1 MVATPDPPKR
11 NRLRQVL
18 AVLGYAAILV
28 LALRTIDP
36 KGFFEVLRAVRVQ
49 HVAAVLAFI
58 ALHLG
63 TRSYRY
69 HALVAR
75 SRPEGGYRMSDG
87 FRIFLLGLAASAV
100 TPARAGDLI
109 KVELVRP
116 YGLKRSTGLG
126 LVVIERI
133 LDLLAVNATIVCVGF
148 FLAKDL
154 QRDDLSWAAVAFL
167 AALAAGTA
175 VISWRRPRKWMIHV
189 VTQVIT
195 RVRKELAGR
204 VDIAAQ
210 RLFEAWD
217 DIFTSPGVAL
227 RYFLLSVGAWLFD
240 FLKLW
245 ILLQAVGGD
254 VSVLA
259 VLFVYPLSLMAGILT
274 LLPFSDGVV
283 GVTAVALLSSL
294 THVDVEMAAA
304 TVAVDRALSTLAPF
318 LLYWVFA
325 LLKKKDAG
333 SAEAP

>member
-1 MVATPDPPKR
+1 MVAAPEPVKR
-11 NRLRQVL
+11 SRARQILTV
-18 AVLGYAAILV
+18 VGYAAILA

-36 KGFFEVLRAVRVQ
+36 KGFLDVLRAVRVQ

-63 TRSYRY
+63 TRSLRY
-69 HALVAR
+69 HALIAR
-75 SRPEGGYRMSDG
+75 SRPDANYRMSDG
-87 FRIFLLGLAASAV
+87 VRIFLLGLAASAV

-109 KVELVRP
+109 KVEMVRP

-126 LVVIERI
+126 LVLIERI

-167 AALAAGTA
+167 AALGAGTA
-175 VISWRRPRKWMIHV
+175 VITWRRPRKYMIAL
-189 VTQVIT
+189 VTRLVT
-195 RVRKELAGR
+195 RLRKDLAGR
-204 VDIAAQ
+204 VEIAAE

-217 DIFTSPGVAL
+217 DVFNSPSVAI
-227 RYFLLSVGAWLFD
+227 RYFVLSVGAWLFD

-294 THVDVEMAAA
+294 AGVDVEMAAA

-325 LLKKKDAG
+325 LRRR
-333 SAEAP
+333 